1 MLDSVEREIY
11 KKSRETFF
19 VKILRNAVTF
29 AAKQTRESH
38 ARNTVDKIS
47 TIFSHVYFHIS
58 RNCNIFLT

>member
-38 ARNTVDKIS
+38 ARNTVDKNIY
-47 TIFSHVYFHIS
+47 YFFPRVLPH
-58 RNCNIFLT
+58 FT